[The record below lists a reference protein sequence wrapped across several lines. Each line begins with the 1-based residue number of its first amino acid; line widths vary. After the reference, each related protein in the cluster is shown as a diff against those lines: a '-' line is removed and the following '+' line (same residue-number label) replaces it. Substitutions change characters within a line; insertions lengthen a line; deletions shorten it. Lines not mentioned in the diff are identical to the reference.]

1 MITVTE
7 HLHIPSWLPTGL
19 EALPPTLLS
28 CRAIPF
34 ADAALRRELGCAPH
48 HASLGLVTADQDDAL
63 YAALDHATKFARVD
77 VVYAKSFYAGAAH
90 ASGPLSGEILGV
102 LAAADPQEIA
112 EGLQALREYLAEHA
126 HFYKPRAGVAAN
138 QPAFFPHVIAETG
151 HYLSVAAGIEPG
163 QPLAYLIAPPVESII
178 ALDAAL
184 KAADVRLCRYFGP
197 PTETNFGGGYLTGKL
212 AAVEAAATAFAE
224 AVLEVAQSP
233 LAAARR
239 ADRDRA

>member
-1 MITVTE
+1 MTSE
-7 HLHIPSWLPTGL
+7 HLHIPHWLPDGL
-19 EALPPTLLS
+19 EPLPPTLLA

-34 ADAALRRELGCAPH
+34 ADSALRRELGCTDEH
-48 HASLGLVTADQDDAL
+48 TSLGLVTADQDDAL

-90 ASGPLSGEILGV
+90 GSGPLSGEVLGV

-112 EGLQALREYLAEHA
+112 EGLLAVRAYLAEHA
-126 HFYKPRAGVAAN
+126 HFYRPRLQHAPH

-151 HYLSVAAGIEPG
+151 HYLSNAAGIAAG
-163 QPLAYLIAPPVESII
+163 QPMAYLIAPPVESVV

-197 PTETNFGGGYLTGKL
+197 PTETNFGGGYLTGTL
-212 AAVEAAATAFAE
+212 TAVEAAAAAFAS
-224 AVLEVAQSP
+224 AVIEVAQTP

>member
-1 MITVTE
+1 MKNVPDRID
-7 HLHIPSWLPTGL
+7 IPHWLPDGL

-34 ADAALRRELGCAPH
+34 AHMALRRELGCAITH
-48 HASLGLVTADQDDAL
+48 TSLGLVTADQDDAL

-77 VVYAKSFYAGAAH
+77 VVYAKSYYAGTAH

-112 EGLQALREYLAEHA
+112 EALNALRTYLAEHA
-126 HFYKPRAGVAAN
+126 HFYKPRAQFAAN

-151 HYLSVAAGIEPG
+151 HYLSAAAGIAPG
-163 QPLAYLIAPPVESII
+163 QPLAYLIAPPVESVV
-178 ALDAAL
+178 AVDAAL

-197 PTETNFGGGYLTGKL
+197 PTETNFGGAYLTGDL
-212 AAVEAAATAFAE
+212 AALEAAAAAFAQ
-224 AVLEVAQSP
+224 AVLDVARAP

-239 ADRDRA
+239 DDRG